1 MSVLL
6 YGITE
11 AHAPLAGGSGL
22 VDRPLRTVTHD
33 NLRAVVSDLDNG
45 PPTDED
51 SLWAYEQ
58 VVERLMAEATVL
70 PARFGTTA
78 RADHE
83 IEAML
88 AERRAEL
95 TETLARVRE
104 AVEFAVHAPAD
115 PQPAEPTSGQTA
127 EPTSE
132 PTTEDAARTGTA
144 YMQRLLSQD
153 RRIRELDAAAGQ
165 LIRATRRITHGTAYL
180 VARDDAEEFVAN
192 VMSLGLTATGPWP
205 PYSFTTAS

>member
-11 AHAPLAGGSGL
+11 ARAPEADGAGL
-22 VDRPLRTVTHD
+22 RDRPLRTVTHD

-45 PPTDED
+45 PPTDEA
-51 SLWAYEQ
+51 SLWAYER
-58 VVERLMAEATVL
+58 VVERLMAATTVL

-78 RADHE
+78 QADEE
-83 IEAML
+83 IAAML
-88 AERRAEL
+88 AERRSEL

-104 AVEFAVHAPAD
+104 AVEFAVHAPA
-115 PQPAEPTSGQTA
+115 PPHVLK
-127 EPTSE
+127 
-132 PTTEDAARTGTA
+132 DAARTGTA

-153 RRIRELDAAAGQ
+153 QRIRDLDAAAGR

-180 VARDDAEEFVAN
+180 VGQADADEFVA
-192 VMSLGLTATGPWP
+192 SARELELTVTGPWP
-205 PYSFTTAS
+205 PYSFTAAS

>member
-11 AHAPLAGGSGL
+11 ARAPEPDGAGIR
-22 VDRPLRTVTHD
+22 DRPLRTVTHD

-58 VVERLMAEATVL
+58 VVERLMAETTVL

-78 RADHE
+78 KADEE
-83 IEAML
+83 IAAML

-95 TETLARVRE
+95 AETLARVRE
-104 AVEFAVHAPAD
+104 AVEFAVHAPTS
-115 PQPAEPTSGQTA
+115 PQIRD
-127 EPTSE
+127 
-132 PTTEDAARTGTA
+132 DAARSGTA
-144 YMQRLLSQD
+144 YMQRLLTED
-153 RRIRELDAAAGQ
+153 RHLRELDARAGR
-165 LIRATRRITHGTAYL
+165 LVRATRRITHGTAYL
-180 VARDDAEEFVAN
+180 VGQSDADEFLASARE
-192 VMSLGLTATGPWP
+192 LGLTVTGPWP